1 MAKGAA
7 QVSQTKAALRRQ
19 DAVRLRARGVSFRDI
34 QRDLGYA
41 TLEGV
46 KRDIRT
52 ELREG
57 HREELSDVLTLEI
70 IRLDNLYET
79 VMDAADGGD
88 WEAARVALAIHKQ
101 RADYLGLA
109 EIGKEA
115 GDSAVDNWINGVI
128 GEDDE
133 DLDADEI
140 LGVDETPELS
150 DIDLELELEE

>member
-19 DAVRLRARGVSFRDI
+19 DAVKMRAKGAAFREI
-34 QRDLGYA
+34 QEELGYA

-57 HREELSDVLTLEI
+57 HREDLADVLELEI
-70 IRLDNLYET
+70 MRLDSLYLTARE
-79 VMDAADGGD
+79 AADEGD
-88 WEAARVALAIHKQ
+88 WEAGRLALAIHKQ
-101 RADYLGLA
+101 RGDYLGLN

-115 GDSAVDNWINGVI
+115 GDSAVDSWLNGVI
-128 GEDDE
+128 GSKEDD
-133 DLDADEI
+133 LDSDDI
-140 LGVDETPELS
+140 LGVDDTPDFGE
-150 DIDLELELEE
+150 DDLE